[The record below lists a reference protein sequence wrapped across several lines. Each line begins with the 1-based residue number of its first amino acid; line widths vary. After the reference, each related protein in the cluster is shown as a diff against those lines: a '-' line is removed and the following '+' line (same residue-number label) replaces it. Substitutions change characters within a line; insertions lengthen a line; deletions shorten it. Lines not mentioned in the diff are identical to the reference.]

1 MSAIEGDTLIPRKY
15 QEEVFVQAQEGNII
29 AALGTGSGKT
39 FISILL
45 IRWIATKEA
54 SQGKAVVFL
63 VPKVA
68 LVEQQGD
75 FIAKHTSLRVIK
87 LHGAL
92 DIDLTDRAGWQK
104 KFLQN
109 DVFVMTAQIFLNLI
123 THSLW
128 NIPKVSLIVFDEC
141 HHTRKNHPYNSIMR
155 EYKHVATSDRPKIF
169 GMTASPILNPRDAIR
184 SMEELEANLDATIV
198 GIQTHVSELME
209 NSPKPSETIQIYP
222 PPPLRPSCPISTL
235 WASLTVFDIMQY
247 SDIEVPWAE
256 IERRYRVTLHNLGP
270 FSASL
275 YLHAEMWHQ
284 IRTLILQNSSFIS
297 ESAAGETV
305 EVVTAPAPKE
315 LPAEVYHIAE
325 ILLDFQSFF
334 ILESNPTC
342 SPLPIPLEWCTP
354 KIKTLVD
361 VILAHHSSTFQG
373 IVFVEQRQ
381 TAMCLAKL
389 LPNIPQLNG
398 LVRCADLVGHG
409 VNSEG
414 VSKDITTANQGEVVK
429 SFRAKE
435 INLLIATSVAE
446 EGLDFPACDL
456 VIRFDKVQHLVGY
469 VQSRGRARNKASNF
483 VIMVQNDDIAYLSK
497 YQQLCSAEPE
507 LKAIYQ
513 ARREESEVKAATEE
527 EEEEILDP
535 LDLAARERY
544 DIPST
549 GAFASYDNSISLL
562 NYLCSL
568 IPCDRYTPQH
578 VPVYTGDFQSTLRL
592 PAALPIPSENLLFHG
607 PVKRS
612 KKEAKRAVAFQA
624 VKHLHAL
631 DVFDDYLLPV
641 SSKRQNDK
649 DLDGRAIP
657 EVNVPETLDV
667 PVRDPWTLGP
677 NLWMHAVFID
687 GRHVAGLITGTK
699 LPEASVRSYSSV
711 AEIRQ
716 AQRVPL
722 TASERVTMD
731 QYTRQ
736 VIWHRNTA
744 RETILPLSLFLVPMT
759 SSHLPDFDAMNR
771 LLADPQGTSDWSSIG
786 EQDYN
791 KVMVLNRN
799 QNGRPYL
806 LHRIR
811 HDLTPMSTP
820 PPGSPEATS
829 ATYYEF
835 FVNRWT
841 RKKWTAE
848 IPTDG
853 PMIEVTILPRSNI
866 GSYTLESQI
875 DKASQ
880 GSQSQLVRLLP
891 LGCCGWLDMSY
902 DMIQAYQVLPQLS
915 RRITDIYRA
924 CQARFELGL
933 PPILDDLLVQAL
945 TIPGT
950 QASFN
955 NQRLETLG
963 DAVLELC
970 TTVHLFNKYPYR
982 HEGQLDNMRQGS
994 ISNRF
999 LMVRA
1004 LDAGL
1009 HHFVTGESHSLR
1021 TWRYVLDE
1029 DGDSEDAKRYAQRTY
1044 PRRSLQDC
1052 MEATLGAAFITGGI
1066 PMALHA
1072 GFALGLAM
1080 GDPTPW
1086 PERYGMKSE
1095 RVVSSLFSQLEERLG
1110 YRFRNGRLLV
1120 EAVTHPSFA
1129 SFADTTSY
1137 QRLEFL
1143 GDALLDLVVVHYLYA
1158 KFPEATSEQLAL
1170 PRTKAVCSAALAF
1183 LGVKHLD
1190 LHTVALINNVE
1201 LSMAMEDYVPIL
1213 KTLSSTDI
1221 VTQGYKYDPPKVIS
1235 DIFESVMG
1243 AVLIDSGYN
1252 YELAAAIVEYVME
1265 DILVVLSP
1273 TVRRDPVTELYQ
1285 WVARSGCRN
1294 KIVISHEP
1302 KGKHVGVV
1310 IHLHSEHIVGPIV
1323 SSSLG
1328 TSKFAA
1334 AERALGIL
1342 RDDTKDKSLDRIC
1355 NCSEL
1360 MDVDTGIALESMGDG
1375 IERLSLQ
1382 RDGVEE
1388 SDLVI
1393 LQAEGANLDYTIE
1406 CG

>member
-1 MSAIEGDTLIPRKY
+1 MSATEGDTLIPRKY

-54 SQGKAVVFL
+54 SQGKAIIFL

-104 KFLQN
+104 KFLEN

-128 NIPKVSLIVFDEC
+128 SIPKVSLIIFDEC

-155 EYKHVATSDRPKIF
+155 EYKHVAASDRPKIF
-169 GMTASPILNPRDAIR
+169 GMTASPILNPRDPIR
-184 SMEELEANLDATIV
+184 SMEELEGNLDAKIV
-198 GIQTHVSELME
+198 GIHMHVSELTE
-209 NSPKPSETIQIYP
+209 HSPKPSETIQIYP
-222 PPPLRPSCPISTL
+222 PPPLIPSCPISAL

-256 IERRYRVTLHNLGP
+256 IERRYHVTLHNLGP

-284 IRTLILQNSSFIS
+284 IRTLIMQNRSFIS
-297 ESAAGETV
+297 ESATGETV

-315 LPAEVYHIAE
+315 LPSEIYHVAE

-334 ILESNPTC
+334 ILESNPIC
-342 SPLPIPLEWCTP
+342 SPLSIPLEWCTP
-354 KIKTLVD
+354 KIKSLVD

-373 IVFVEQRQ
+373 IIFVEQRQ

-389 LPNIPQLNG
+389 LPNLPQLNG
-398 LVRCADLVGHG
+398 LVRCANLVGHG

-414 VSKDITTANQGEVVK
+414 VSKDITTGNQGEVVK
-429 SFRAKE
+429 LFRTKE

-483 VIMVQNDDIAYLSK
+483 VIMVQSDDIAYLSK

-513 ARREESEVKAATEE
+513 ARREESRLKAVAEE

-549 GAFASYDNSISLL
+549 GAFANYDNSISLL
-562 NYLCSL
+562 NHLCSL
-568 IPCDRYTPQH
+568 IPLRQTFSMTTSSRFL
-578 VPVYTGDFQSTLRL
+578 VNVKTTKRRTGEL
-592 PAALPIPSENLLFHG
+592 
-607 PVKRS
+607 
-612 KKEAKRAVAFQA
+612 
-624 VKHLHAL
+624 
-631 DVFDDYLLPV
+631 Y
-641 SSKRQNDK
+641 
-649 DLDGRAIP
+649 P

-677 NLWMHAVFID
+677 NLWMHTVYID
-687 GRHVAGLITGTK
+687 GRPVAGLITGTS
-699 LPEASVRSYSSV
+699 LPAVSVPSHSSFV
-711 AEIRQ
+711 EIRQ
-716 AQRVPL
+716 AQPVCL
-722 TASERVTMD
+722 TSSERVIMD

-736 VIWHRNTA
+736 AIWVRNTA
-744 RETILPLSLFLVPMT
+744 RETVLPLSLFLVPIT
-759 SSHLPDFDAMNR
+759 SPFVPDFDAMNR
-771 LLADPQGTSDWSSIG
+771 LLANPQGTSDWSSIG

-791 KVMVLNRN
+791 KVMVFNRN
-799 QNGRPYL
+799 QNGRPYI

-820 PPGSPEATS
+820 PPESSDATS
-829 ATYYEF
+829 ATYHEY

-848 IPTDG
+848 VPIDG

-866 GSYTLESQI
+866 GSYTFGSQT
-875 DKASQ
+875 DQAPQ
-880 GSQSQLVRLLP
+880 GSRPVRLLP
-891 LGCCGWLDMSY
+891 LGCCGWLDMSF
-902 DMIQAYQVLPQLS
+902 DMIQAYQVLPYLS

-924 CQARFELGL
+924 RQARFELGL

-945 TIPGT
+945 TIPST

-970 TTVHLFNKYPYR
+970 TTVHLFNKYPFR
-982 HEGQLDNMRQGS
+982 HEGQLDILRQGS

-1009 HHFVTGESHSLR
+1009 HRFVTGESHSLR
-1021 TWRYVLDE
+1021 TWRYVLGESE
-1029 DGDSEDAKRYAQRTY
+1029 DSDAKRYAQRTY

-1066 PMALHA
+1066 PMALCA
-1072 GFALGLAM
+1072 GFALALAF

-1086 PERYGMKSE
+1086 PERYSVKSE
-1095 RVVSSLFSQLEERLG
+1095 RVVSPLFSQLEERLG
-1110 YRFRNGRLLV
+1110 YKFRNGRLLV

-1143 GDALLDLVVVHYLYA
+1143 GDALLDLVVVHYLYT

-1170 PRTKAVCSAALAF
+1170 PRAKAVCSAALAF
-1183 LGVKHLD
+1183 LGVKYLD
-1190 LHTVALINNVE
+1190 LHMVALINNVE
-1201 LSMAMEDYVPIL
+1201 LSMAMEDYVPTSQDTV
-1213 KTLSSTDI
+1213 KY
-1221 VTQGYKYDPPKVIS
+1221 GYCI
-1235 DIFESVMG
+1235 MG
-1243 AVLIDSGYN
+1243 AVLVDSGYN
-1252 YELAAAIVEYVME
+1252 YELAAAVVEYVME
-1265 DILVVLSP
+1265 DILAVLSP
-1273 TVRRDPVTELYQ
+1273 ALRWDPVTELYQ

-1310 IHLHSEHIVGPIV
+1310 LHLHDVHIVGPII
-1323 SSSLG
+1323 SNTLG

-1342 RDDTKDKSLDRIC
+1342 RDTTKDKSLDRIC

-1360 MDVDTGIALESMGDG
+1360 MDVDAGATLESTGES
-1375 IERLSLQ
+1375 IEELSLQ
-1382 RDGVEE
+1382 RDGVEDPVLVVLQE
-1388 SDLVI
+1388 EGINSDSMT
-1393 LQAEGANLDYTIE
+1393 D

>member
-1 MSAIEGDTLIPRKY
+1 MSATEGDTLIPRKY
-15 QEEVFVQAQEGNII
+15 QEEVFVQAQESNII
-29 AALGTGSGKT
+29 AALETGSGKT

-54 SQGKAVVFL
+54 SQGKAIIFL
-63 VPKVA
+63 VPNVA
-68 LVEQQGD
+68 LVEQQGN
-75 FIAKHTSLRVIK
+75 FIAKHTSLRIIK
-87 LHGAL
+87 LHGSL
-92 DIDLTDRAGWQK
+92 NIDLTDRAGWKK
-104 KFLQN
+104 KFLQY

-128 NIPKVSLIVFDEC
+128 SIPKASLIVFDEC
-141 HHTRKNHPYNSIMR
+141 HHTRKNHPYNNIMR

-184 SMEELEANLDATIV
+184 SMEALEANLDAKIV
-198 GIQTHVSELME
+198 GIHIHVSELVE
-209 NSPKPSETIQIYP
+209 NSPKPSETIQKYP
-222 PPPLRPSCPISTL
+222 PPPLRPSCAISTL
-235 WASLTVFDIMQY
+235 WASLTVFDIVQY
-247 SDIEVPWAE
+247 SDIEIPWAE
-256 IERRYRVTLHNLGP
+256 IERRYHVTLHNLGP

-284 IRTLILQNSSFIS
+284 IRTLIIQNSSFIS
-297 ESAAGETV
+297 ESASTETV
-305 EVVTAPAPKE
+305 EVVSAPAAKE
-315 LPAEVYHIAE
+315 LPAEVYYIAE

-373 IVFVEQRQ
+373 IIFVEQRQ

-389 LPNIPQLNG
+389 LPNISQLSG

-409 VNSEG
+409 DNSEG
-414 VSKDITTANQGEVVK
+414 VSKDIMTANQGEIIK
-429 SFRAKE
+429 LFRAKE

-456 VIRFDKVQHLVGY
+456 VIRFDRVQHLVGY

-513 ARREESEVKAATEE
+513 ARREEKEVEAITEE
-527 EEEEILDP
+527 EEEEMLDP

-562 NYLCSL
+562 NYFCSL
-568 IPCDRYTPQH
+568 IPCDKYTSQH
-578 VPVYTGDFQSTLRL
+578 VPVYTGEFQSTLRL
-592 PAALPIPSENLLFHG
+592 PSALPIPPESLLFHG
-607 PVKRS
+607 PVKCS

-631 DVFDDYLLPV
+631 DVLDDYLLPV
-641 SSKRQNDK
+641 SSKQQNDK
-649 DLDGRAIP
+649 DLDGRDIP
-657 EVNVPETLDV
+657 DINVPEMLDV
-667 PVRDPWTLGP
+667 PIRDPWTLGS
-677 NLWMHAVFID
+677 NLWMHVVYVD
-687 GRHVAGLITGTK
+687 GRPVAGLITGTR
-699 LPEASVRSYSSV
+699 LPGVDVHSYSSV

-716 AQRVPL
+716 AQQVCL
-722 TASERVTMD
+722 TSSERATID
-731 QYTRQ
+731 CYTRQ
-736 VIWHRNTA
+736 VIWLRNTA
-744 RETILPLSLFLVPMT
+744 RETILPLSLFLVPIT
-759 SSHLPDFDAMNR
+759 SHHAPDFDAMIR
-771 LLADPQGTSDWSSIG
+771 LLTDPQGCFDWGSVA

-791 KVMVLNRN
+791 KVMILNRN

-811 HDLTPMSTP
+811 YDLTPMSAP

-829 ATYYEF
+829 ATYYEY
-835 FVNRWT
+835 FVNRWS

-848 IPTDG
+848 VPTDG
-853 PMIEVTILPRSNI
+853 PMIEVTILPRSSI
-866 GSYTLESQI
+866 GSYFLELQINRTPQESQ
-875 DKASQ
+875 S
-880 GSQSQLVRLLP
+880 VRLLP

-902 DMIQAYQVLPQLS
+902 DMIQAYQILPHLS

-924 CQARFELGL
+924 RQARFELGL

-945 TIPGT
+945 TIPST

-982 HEGQLDNMRQGS
+982 HEGQLDIMRKSS

-999 LMVRA
+999 LMMRA

-1029 DGDSEDAKRYAQRTY
+1029 SNDSDTVQRLAQRTY

-1052 MEATLGAAFITGGI
+1052 MEATLGAAFVTGGI
-1066 PMALHA
+1066 PMALRA

-1080 GDPTPW
+1080 GGPTSW

-1129 SFADTTSY
+1129 SVADTTSY

-1143 GDALLDLVVVHYLYA
+1143 GDAVLDLVVVHYLYA
-1158 KFPEATSEQLAL
+1158 KFPDATSEQLAL
-1170 PRTKAVCSAALAF
+1170 PRAKVVCSAALAY

-1190 LHTVALINNVE
+1190 LHMIALINNVD

-1235 DIFESVMG
+1235 DIFESIMG
-1243 AVLIDSGYN
+1243 SVLIDSGYN
-1252 YELAAAIVEYVME
+1252 YEVTAAVVEYVME
-1265 DILVVLSP
+1265 DILAVLSP

-1294 KIVISHEP
+1294 KIILSHEP
-1302 KGKHVGVV
+1302 KRKHVGVV
-1310 IHLHSEHIVGPIV
+1310 IHLHDEHIVGPIV
-1323 SSSLG
+1323 SNSLN

-1334 AERALGIL
+1334 AERALAIL
-1342 RDDTKDKSLDRIC
+1342 GDATKDKSLDRIC
-1355 NCSEL
+1355 NCSEI
-1360 MDVDTGIALESMGDG
+1360 MDVDKEIALESVGEG
-1375 IERLSLQ
+1375 INCRSREK
-1382 RDGVEE
+1382 
-1388 SDLVI
+1388 
-1393 LQAEGANLDYTIE
+1393 T
-1406 CG
+1406 

>member
-1 MSAIEGDTLIPRKY
+1 MSATEGDTLIPRKY

-54 SQGKAVVFL
+54 SQGKAIVFL

-92 DIDLTDRAGWQK
+92 DIDLSDRAGWQK
-104 KFLQN
+104 KFQQN

-128 NIPKVSLIVFDEC
+128 SIPKVSLIVFDEC

-155 EYKHVATSDRPKIF
+155 EYKHVAAPDRPKIF

-184 SMEELEANLDATIV
+184 SMEELEGNLDAKIV
-198 GIQTHVSELME
+198 GIHTHVSELTE
-209 NSPKPSETIQIYP
+209 HSPKPSETIQIYP
-222 PPPLRPSCPISTL
+222 PPPLIPSCPISAL

-247 SDIEVPWAE
+247 SDIDVPWAE
-256 IERRYRVTLHNLGP
+256 IERRYHVTLHNLGP

-284 IRTLILQNSSFIS
+284 IRTLIIQNSSFIS
-297 ESAAGETV
+297 ESVTGETV
-305 EVVTAPAPKE
+305 EVVTALAPKE
-315 LPAEVYHIAE
+315 LPPEVYHIAE

-342 SPLPIPLEWCTP
+342 SPLSIPLEWCTP
-354 KIKTLVD
+354 KIKSLVD

-373 IVFVEQRQ
+373 IIFVEQRQ

-389 LPNIPQLNG
+389 LPNLSQLNG

-414 VSKDITTANQGEVVK
+414 VSKDITTGNQGEVVK
-429 SFRAKE
+429 LFRTKE

-513 ARREESEVKAATEE
+513 ARREENQAKATTEE

-549 GAFASYDNSISLL
+549 GAFANYDNSISLL

-568 IPCDRYTPQH
+568 IPCDKYTSQH
-578 VPVYTGDFQSTLRL
+578 VPVYTGEFQSTLRL
-592 PAALPIPSENLLFHG
+592 PSALPIPPENLLFHG

-612 KKEAKRAVAFQA
+612 KKEAKRAVAFLA

-631 DVFDDYLLPV
+631 DVFDNYLLPV
-641 SSKRQNDK
+641 SSKHQNDK
-649 DLDGRAIP
+649 DVDGRTIP

-677 NLWMHAVFID
+677 NLWMHVVYVD
-687 GRHVAGLITGTK
+687 GRPVAGLITGTS
-699 LPEASVRSYSSV
+699 LPAVSVRSHSSFV
-711 AEIRQ
+711 EIRQ
-716 AQRVPL
+716 AQQVCL
-722 TASERVTMD
+722 TPSERTIMD

-736 VIWHRNTA
+736 AIWHRNTA
-744 RETILPLSLFLVPMT
+744 REIVLPLSLFLVPIA
-759 SSHLPDFDAMNR
+759 SPLVPDFDAMNR
-771 LLADPQGTSDWSSIG
+771 LLTDPQGISDWSSIG
-786 EQDYN
+786 EQDCD

-799 QNGRPYL
+799 QNGRPYI

-829 ATYYEF
+829 ATYYEY

-841 RKKWTAE
+841 RKTWIAE
-848 IPTDG
+848 VPTDG

-866 GSYTLESQI
+866 GSYTLESQT
-875 DKASQ
+875 DKAPQVSQ
-880 GSQSQLVRLLP
+880 PVRLLP
-891 LGCCGWLDMSY
+891 LGCCGWLNMSF
-902 DMIQAYQVLPQLS
+902 DMIQAYQVLPPLS

-924 CQARFELGL
+924 RQARFELGL

-945 TIPGT
+945 TIPST

-982 HEGQLDNMRQGS
+982 HEGQLDIIRQGS

-999 LMVRA
+999 LMARA

-1009 HHFVTGESHSLR
+1009 HRFVTGESHSLR
-1021 TWRYVLDE
+1021 TWRYVL
-1029 DGDSEDAKRYAQRTY
+1029 GQDSDAKRYAQRTY

-1052 MEATLGAAFITGGI
+1052 MEATLGAAFVTGGI
-1066 PMALHA
+1066 PMALRA

-1086 PERYGMKSE
+1086 PERYGIKSE
-1095 RVVSSLFSQLEERLG
+1095 RAVSPLFSQLEERLG

-1143 GDALLDLVVVHYLYA
+1143 GDALLDLVVMHYLYA

-1170 PRTKAVCSAALAF
+1170 PRAKAVCSAALAF
-1183 LGVKHLD
+1183 LGVKYLD
-1190 LHTVALINNVE
+1190 LHMVALINNVE

-1221 VTQGYKYDPPKVIS
+1221 VTQGYKYDPPKAIS
-1235 DIFESVMG
+1235 DIFEGIMG
-1243 AVLIDSGYN
+1243 AVLVDSGYN
-1252 YELAAAIVEYVME
+1252 YELAAAVVEYVME
-1265 DILVVLSP
+1265 DILAVLSP
-1273 TVRRDPVTELYQ
+1273 AVRWDPVTELYQ
-1285 WVARSGCRN
+1285 WVARSSCRN

-1310 IHLHSEHIVGPIV
+1310 IHLHDVHIVGPIV
-1323 SSSLG
+1323 SNSLG

-1342 RDDTKDKSLDRIC
+1342 RDATKDKSLDRIC

-1360 MDVDTGIALESMGDG
+1360 MDVDTGTALESVGED
-1375 IERLSLQ
+1375 IEKLSLQ
-1382 RDGVEE
+1382 RDGVENP
-1388 SDLVI
+1388 DLVV
-1393 LQAEGANLDYTIE
+1393 LQEGGVDSDCMID